1 MKLAIALEVVRV
13 ARRQLGRRLTHCS
26 EPMCQVCALL
36 TIAAELDWQ
45 WANHNAAKALEQK
58 TIPRPAESRGHCPH
72 CGVRMIDGICGNCSG

>member
-26 EPMCQVCALL
+26 EPMCEVCALL

-45 WANHNAAKALEQK
+45 WATHRSNVEPEKRAL
-58 TIPRPAESRGHCPH
+58 PRPVDSRGHCPH